1 MVVKSRR
8 QADRSDATRAA
19 LVAAATPLFA
29 AQGFVGVGTEE
40 IVRAAGVTRGALY
53 HHFAGKQALFAAV
66 AESVEARLVSRVASA
81 ALETAADPL
90 AALRAGAEAMLD
102 EAARDDA
109 VRRIV
114 LADAP
119 SVLGWDAW
127 RAILQRYGLGLIQA
141 TLQAAMDAG
150 LIAVAPVEPLAH
162 LLSGALSE
170 AAHLVA
176 LADDRER
183 ARADAQAAIDVLL
196 DGLRRRGRGDVSG
209 SANAGSVPG

>member
-19 LVAAATPLFA
+19 LIAAATPLFA
-29 AQGFVGVGTEE
+29 ARGFAGVGTEQ

-53 HHFAGKQALFAAV
+53 HHFCGKQALFAAV
-66 AESVEARLVSRVASA
+66 AEATEARLVERIATSVMTRAG
-81 ALETAADPL
+81 DPL
-90 AALRAGAEAMLD
+90 SALHLGAHAMLD

-114 LADAP
+114 LSDAP
-119 SVLGWDAW
+119 SVLGWQAW
-127 RAILQRYGLGLIQA
+127 REILQRHGLGLIQA
-141 TLQAAMDAG
+141 TLQAAMDEG
-150 LIAVAPVEPLAH
+150 QIAPAPVQPLAH

-176 LADDRER
+176 LADRREH
-183 ARADAQAAIDVLL
+183 ARVEVQAAIDLVI
-196 DGLRRRGRGDVSG
+196 DGLRAR
-209 SANAGSVPG
+209 